1 MRKRRKRKKRM
12 TKLLLLEDR
21 ILVEPHEDPY
31 SGLIIPV
38 TLHKERPQQGY
49 IRGTGPDVKSS
60 LLKNGDKILFGKFA
74 GNDIKLDGKNMVI
87 IRESDVWSVIL
98 ESDDE

>member
-1 MRKRRKRKKRM
+1 M
-12 TKLLLLEDR
+12 TRLLLLEDR

-49 IRGTGPDVKSS
+49 IRALGPDIKSS
-60 LLKNGDKILFGKFA
+60 LLETGQKILFGKFA
-74 GNDIKLDGKNMVI
+74 GNDIKLDGKSMVI
-87 IRESDVWSVIL
+87 IREPDVWSVIS
-98 ESDDE
+98 EPSDE